1 MAQSNHAIDVYFDN
15 LMIRSL
21 LICMF
26 SYIMKSSTETL
37 LTMTCPILWKRQYQI
52 TYVIKIFE
60 TLQKPE
66 YSNIISGLEV
76 DED

>member
-1 MAQSNHAIDVYFDN
+1 MCIFTEFDN

-21 LICMF
+21 LTYMF

-37 LTMTCPILWKRQYQI
+37 LTNTCPILSKRQYQI
-52 TYVIKIFE
+52 TYVIQFFE

-76 DED
+76 DEE